1 MFALRREKNGTPRRS
16 VISCANHARA
26 SIASSVARY
35 PVKLK
40 DLLATDAL
48 IPSLPE
54 AVNRILGELQNEE
67 PDLRRVNQLLSG
79 EVGLTVRILRLV
91 NSARYSTGGP
101 RIGTIEAATAML
113 GLNATRQLVQAAA
126 VGGAFKGVNSVDMT
140 EFWRHSLDVAKIA
153 QSLAEELRLDK
164 GAAFTAGLLHGT
176 GDLIL
181 KMAMP
186 DRASLQPAFAT
197 DDNRCEAQIADLG
210 YAYPEVG
217 AAFASRWLFPQD
229 IVEAIRHQCE
239 PQDSPD
245 PTYSSLLYL
254 SCWSARAHELD
265 IEGTALFDACPRDVA
280 QSIGLNDADRLC
292 DDKVIDWTA
301 ADEARD
307 FS

>member
-1 MFALRREKNGTPRRS
+1 M
-16 VISCANHARA
+16 
-26 SIASSVARY
+26 
-35 PVKLK
+35 KLQ

-54 AVNRILGELQNEE
+54 AVNRILGELQAEE

-91 NSARYSTGGP
+91 NSARYSPGGQ
-101 RIGTIEAATAML
+101 RIATVEAATALL
-113 GLNATRQLVQAAA
+113 GLGATRQLVQAAA
-126 VGGAFKGVNSVDMT
+126 VGGAFKGVPGVDMT

-153 QSLAEELRLDK
+153 QSLAEEFRLDK
-164 GAAFTAGLLHGT
+164 GIAFTAGLLHGA
-176 GDLIL
+176 GDLVL

-186 DRASLQPAFAT
+186 DRPSLQPGFAT
-197 DDNRCEAQIADLG
+197 DDNRYDAQIADLG

-217 AAFASRWLFPQD
+217 AAFASRWLFPES
-229 IVEAIRHQCE
+229 IVDAIRHQCD
-239 PQDSPD
+239 PQEGDD
-245 PTYSSLLYL
+245 QTLSSLLYL

-265 IEGTALFDACPRDVA
+265 IEGTALFDTFPRGVA
-280 QSIGLNDADRLC
+280 EAIGLTDTERLC
-292 DDKVIDWTA
+292 GDKVIEWTA

>member
-1 MFALRREKNGTPRRS
+1 M
-16 VISCANHARA
+16 
-26 SIASSVARY
+26 
-35 PVKLK
+35 KLE

-54 AVNRILGELQNEE
+54 AVHRILGELQSEE
-67 PDLRRVNQLLSG
+67 PDLRQVNQLLSG

-101 RIGTIEAATAML
+101 GIGTVEAATAIL

-126 VGGAFKGVNSVDMT
+126 VGGAFKGVPGVDMT

-186 DRASLQPAFAT
+186 ERASLQPAFPT
-197 DDNRCEAQIADLG
+197 DDGRYEAQLADLG

-217 AAFASRWLFPQD
+217 AAFASRWLFPEK
-229 IVEAIRHQCE
+229 IVEAIRYQCE
-239 PQDSPD
+239 PQDSED
-245 PTYSSLLYL
+245 QTLSSLLYL

-265 IEGTALFDACPRDVA
+265 IEGTALLDTFPRDVA
-280 QSIGLNDADRLC
+280 GAVGLTDAERLC
-292 DDKVIDWTA
+292 DEKVIAWTP

-307 FS
+307 FL

>member
-1 MFALRREKNGTPRRS
+1 MNLE
-16 VISCANHARA
+16 
-26 SIASSVARY
+26 
-35 PVKLK
+35 

-54 AVNRILGELQNEE
+54 AVHRILGELQQEE
-67 PDLRRVNQLLSG
+67 PDLRRVNELLSG

-101 RIGTIEAATAML
+101 GVGTVEAATAIL

-126 VGGAFKGVNSVDMT
+126 VGGAFREVPGVDMA

-164 GAAFTAGLLHGT
+164 GTAFTAGLLHGT

-186 DRASLQPAFAT
+186 DRASMQPAFAT
-197 DDNRCEAQIADLG
+197 DDDRHLAQAAELG

-217 AAFASRWLFPQD
+217 AAFASRWLFPEA

-239 PQDSPD
+239 PRESAD
-245 PTYSSLLYL
+245 PTLSSLLFL
-254 SCWSARAHELD
+254 ACWSARAHELD
-265 IEGTALFDACPRDVA
+265 IEGTALLDTFPHAVA
-280 QSIGLNDADRLC
+280 QTLGLDDADRLC
-292 DDKVIDWTA
+292 DDKLIAWTPV
-301 ADEARD
+301 DEARD